1 MGGCAVR
8 SWVIW
13 RCGEDDREALLRML
27 SVGFSVSSSRCPP
40 LTRFG
45 WHNGLIAFEAGR
57 FGGAMW
63 A

>member
-27 SVGFSVSSSRCPP
+27 SVVFSARLVTL
-40 LTRFG
+40 LTTDAL
-45 WHNGLIAFEAGR
+45 WVA
-57 FGGAMW
+57 
-63 A
+63 